1 MAVIVS
7 VTLTEE
13 WSGRKTPQVW
23 AEYYDAHINNQGGG
37 GVFNLVLK
45 LALNI
50 WDWDT
55 NSNRFPINERVIAIV
70 YQRVQPPPLSI
81 SDFVRTK
88 DTTDNDLMKVVLEDG
103 GVLFFAFKK
112 TPNAVSDPKWRL
124 DKQLLPENLTALLRE
139 HNLESQSDF
148 VLSGYNATVG
158 RLLRLDIEPSTH
170 WRTTMWFMSESAVK
184 SIRPARRPR
193 RPSVPILGGDMQFEQ
208 SSDYH

>member
-1 MAVIVS
+1 
-7 VTLTEE
+7 
-13 WSGRKTPQVW
+13 
-23 AEYYDAHINNQGGG
+23 
-37 GVFNLVLK
+37 
-45 LALNI
+45 
-50 WDWDT
+50 
-55 NSNRFPINERVIAIV
+55 
-70 YQRVQPPPLSI
+70 
-81 SDFVRTK
+81 
-88 DTTDNDLMKVVLEDG
+88 MKVVLEDG